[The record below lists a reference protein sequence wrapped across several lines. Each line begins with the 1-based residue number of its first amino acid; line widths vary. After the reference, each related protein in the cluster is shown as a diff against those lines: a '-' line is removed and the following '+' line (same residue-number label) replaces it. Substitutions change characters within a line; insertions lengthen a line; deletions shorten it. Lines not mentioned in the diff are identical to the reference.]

1 MAANANPGVLKQ
13 PITDEDH
20 VLGPPDAP
28 LEVIEYGDYQCPHC
42 GKVHPTVRELLARYG
57 PRVRFAFRH
66 FPLVKFHPKAKLAAE
81 AAEAAAAEGK
91 FWEMHDLLYSH
102 QNALEP
108 ADLLKYAEQLGM
120 DLDRFRRDLEAH
132 VHAARVQRDLAGG
145 VRSGVN
151 RTPTFF
157 INGRRHDGGYSA
169 EELAAALDAAAG
181 AGRVVE

>member
-1 MAANANPGVLKQ
+1 MAANAGILKQ
-13 PITDEDH
+13 PIADDDH
-20 VLGPPDAP
+20 VLGPADAP
-28 LEVIEYGDYQCPHC
+28 LQVVEYGDYQCPHC
-42 GKVHPTVRELLARYG
+42 GKVHPIVHDLLGRYG
-57 PRVRFAFRH
+57 PRVRFVFRH
-66 FPLVKFHPKAKLAAE
+66 FPLPKVHPKARLAAE
-81 AAEAAAAEGK
+81 AAEAASAEGK

-102 QNALEP
+102 QEALEP
-108 ADLLKYAEQLGM
+108 TDLLNYAGQLGM

-169 EELAAALDAAAG
+169 EELSRALDGAAG
-181 AGRVVE
+181 PGKVVE